1 MNTNI
6 KLNRNMKRA
15 FKEKGY
21 SVKNIKNGKTIE
33 YDKENFIQIVE
44 GDRNVLV
51 FWKEHAMYF
60 DKIEGVWPDRSKIR
74 VKVKNEGIS
83 YNLNIRMKVNGV

>member
-1 MNTNI
+1 MNNI
-6 KLNRNMKRA
+6 KLNGNMKRTLI
-15 FKEKGY
+15 EKGY

-33 YDKENFIQIVE
+33 YDEENFIQIVE
-44 GDRNVLV
+44 GDTNVLI

-74 VKVKNEGIS
+74 IKVKDEGFS
-83 YNLNIRMKVNGV
+83 YNLNIRMKVNGA